1 MIELKDKN
9 MIYLQDYDIK
19 IKKYLTKEEIELI
32 AEEMLRYEKL
42 TERNYI
48 KNILLCKIATDIP
61 ESFNYEE
68 DYEKLILNGIID
80 EICKNI
86 ININDIDA
94 YVKYVESAEIQLNR
108 FLGALNEPFMNLL
121 KTANNFVQNLDT
133 NKLVKLL
140 AKADKNGTNK

>member
-86 ININDIDA
+86 ININDIDT
-94 YVKYVESAEIQLNR
+94 YVKYVESAEVQLNR

>member
-42 TERNYI
+42 TERKYI
-48 KNILLCKIATDIP
+48 KNIILCKLATDIP
-61 ESFNYEE
+61 EDFNYEE

-86 ININDIDA
+86 MNINDVDT
-94 YVKYVESAEIQLNR
+94 YVKYVESAEVQLNR